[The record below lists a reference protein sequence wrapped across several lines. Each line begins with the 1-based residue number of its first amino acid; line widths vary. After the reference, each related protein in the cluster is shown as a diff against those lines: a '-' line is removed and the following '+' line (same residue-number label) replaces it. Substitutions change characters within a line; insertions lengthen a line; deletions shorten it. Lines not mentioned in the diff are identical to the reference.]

1 MNCGFHRSGSPMAI
15 LEPLM
20 FRVARGG
27 EWHTQA
33 RCNCSSV
40 EALSEVFVA
49 LAGSWTTLSLGAALI
64 SCEWFWQAGESRM
77 EDILA
82 RERAVADM
90 FGWTHLEGKHK
101 DDGWDMVTPD
111 GSRVTI
117 RFDVM
122 SEETGMHFLE
132 LEQRADRGSR
142 WKASGFGLARRQ
154 AHYWVMANS
163 HSVYVA
169 PTKALWR
176 AVKKSRADEKH
187 SRRDLEDKEKRMY
200 SRGQII
206 PLKTLE
212 SVCIIVCGM
221 PD

>member
-1 MNCGFHRSGSPMAI
+1 MHA
-15 LEPLM
+15 
-20 FRVARGG
+20 VA
-27 EWHTQA
+27 
-33 RCNCSSV
+33 V
-40 EALSEVFVA
+40 
-49 LAGSWTTLSLGAALI
+49 GAALI

-142 WKASGFGLARRQ
+142 WKASIRRARGAAVGAVPLIVGLAPETS
-154 AHYWVMANS
+154 AA
-163 HSVYVA
+163 
-169 PTKALWR
+169 
-176 AVKKSRADEKH
+176 
-187 SRRDLEDKEKRMY
+187 
-200 SRGQII
+200 
-206 PLKTLE
+206 
-212 SVCIIVCGM
+212 
-221 PD
+221 